1 MKKVLMHLEPLVVKT
16 INLLFIKLRLVEQ
29 FLRGRI
35 GILYA
40 LFKSLLELV
49 HNRPYITISGAI
61 NVIYA

>member
-40 LFKSLLELV
+40 LFNSLLEIV